1 MTRDAG
7 SVTVNKDTS
16 TVVLNTANLELG
28 EASLKTGGALETV
41 LDVSKREIDTENER
55 VVYSLAKPL
64 SKGASARL
72 SVAFKGELTGDM
84 LGYYRSTGGKDG
96 ELRYTLTQFEV
107 GLQWSNFLWSN
118 LCS

>member
-1 MTRDAG
+1 MNALQIVAILTREAG

-28 EASLKTGGALETV
+28 EAELKTGGALDTV
-41 LDVSKREIDTENER
+41 LDVSKRELDTENER

-107 GLQWSNFLWSN
+107 GVQ
-118 LCS
+118 